1 MFRFRCIPLSI
12 ALALAGGATGPAPGP
27 VPARVGG
34 AAGSQPGLTLP
45 RADGRPAPALARTG
59 GATAPQPGSAPV
71 QTAEAQPRPPLALAG
86 GGAEAQP
93 GLALANVYRGGVDVT
108 RYWVSEK
115 LDGVRARWDGAV
127 LRSRRGNPFHA
138 PPWFVEG
145 FPDVLLDGELWAGRG
160 TFERLSG
167 TVRRAVPDDDA
178 WRGVRFLVFDL
189 PAHPADFNGR
199 LRRLRELFASLRSP
213 YIGLVEQFRV
223 ADHAALMAALDRVV
237 AAGGEG
243 LMLHDGNA
251 RYRSGRTDDLLKVK
265 RYDDAEAVVVA
276 HLPGRGRFAGL
287 LGSLLVE
294 TPDGRRFRLGSGFS
308 VEERRRPPPVG
319 ATVTYKYFGL
329 TRNGIPRFASFL
341 RVRRDP

>member
-1 MFRFRCIPLSI
+1 MSRFRCVSLSI
-12 ALALAGGATGPAPGP
+12 ALALAGGATGSQPGL
-27 VPARVGG
+27 VPAQVGG
-34 AAGSQPGLTLP
+34 AAGSQLRLTLP
-45 RADGRPAPALARTG
+45 RTDGRPAPALAPTG
-59 GATAPQPGSAPV
+59 GATHRQPAPAPV
-71 QTAEAQPRPPLALAG
+71 QTAETQPRPPLARAG

-93 GLALANVYRGGVDVT
+93 GLALANVYREGVDIKS
-108 RYWVSEK
+108 YWVSEK

-127 LRSRRGNPFHA
+127 LRSRRGNPFNA

-145 FPDVLLDGELWAGRG
+145 FPDVPLDGELWAGRG

-167 TVRRAVPDDDA
+167 TVRRVVPDDDA

-199 LRRLRELFASLRSP
+199 LRRLQELFGSRRSP

-251 RYRSGRTDDLLKVK
+251 RYRAGRTDDLLKVK
-265 RYDDAEAVVVA
+265 RHDDAEAVVVA

-294 TPDGRRFRLGSGFS
+294 TPDGRRFRLGTGFS

-341 RVRRDP
+341 RIRPDP

>member
-12 ALALAGGATGPAPGP
+12 ALALAGGATESRPGPAP
-27 VPARVGG
+27 AQVGG

-45 RADGRPAPALARTG
+45 RADGGPAP
-59 GATAPQPGSAPV
+59 APV
-71 QTAEAQPRPPLALAG
+71 QTAEAQPRPPIARAG
-86 GGAEAQP
+86 GGVEAQP
-93 GLALANVYRGGVDVT
+93 GLALANVYREGVDVT

-127 LRSRRGNPFHA
+127 LRSRRGNRFHA

-145 FPDVLLDGELWAGRG
+145 FPDVPLDGELWAGRG

-167 TVRRAVPDDDA
+167 TVRRAVPDDRA

-189 PAHPADFNGR
+189 PAYPADFNGR
-199 LRRLRELFASLRSP
+199 LRRLQELLANRRSP
-213 YIGLVEQFRV
+213 YLGLVEQFRV

-251 RYRSGRTDDLLKVK
+251 RYRAGRTDDLLKLK

-341 RVRRDP
+341 RIRPDP